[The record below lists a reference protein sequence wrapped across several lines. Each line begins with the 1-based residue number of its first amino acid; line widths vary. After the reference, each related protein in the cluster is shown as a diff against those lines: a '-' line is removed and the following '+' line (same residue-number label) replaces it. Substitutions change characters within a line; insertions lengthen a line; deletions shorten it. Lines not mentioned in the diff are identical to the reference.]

1 MSNIQNRRWARKPG
15 QEEAGKKIML
25 TSGRQ
30 SGRIGAHS
38 PGLLWRFY
46 HWLRGTEQI
55 LVRPAADLPLVLISY
70 GKGDSVGMERLRES
84 LEETWLTLP
93 DNFRQRYQA
102 ILDHIPPLV
111 VVELRG
117 RNICTCLGHHHP
129 PGTESRLTRKLRDLS
144 GVRTGEVDL
153 AFESIREWQPLPLSH
168 LALPTAADTEE
179 VASFRLHL
187 ALLSVFLHELHHL
200 VLPEEPEHAVRQQ
213 SQQFYADVLSN
224 FVLEHFGVDYGLGRE
239 ADGGEV
245 KKKW

>member
-1 MSNIQNRRWARKPG
+1 MSNIP
-15 QEEAGKKIML
+15 EEAGKKRML
-25 TSGRQ
+25 TSGRHTD
-30 SGRIGAHS
+30 RIGLHS

-46 HWLRGTEQI
+46 QWLRGTEQM

-70 GKGDSVGMERLRES
+70 GKGDSEGMERLREA
-84 LEETWLTLP
+84 LKETWLTVP
-93 DNFRQRYQA
+93 ENFRQRYQA

-111 VVELRG
+111 VVELRR
-117 RNICTCLGHHHP
+117 RNICACLGHHHP

-168 LALPTAADTEE
+168 LALPSAADTEE
-179 VASFRLHL
+179 VASFRLQL

-213 SQQFYADVLSN
+213 SQQFYADVLSH
-224 FVLEHFGVDYGLGRE
+224 FVLAHFGVDYGLQRE
-239 ADGGEV
+239 ADGVEG
-245 KKKW
+245 K